1 MTNIPNSF
9 IKLKFEIKYKNILI
23 KNNCDFQIHTLNN
36 GGYKN

>member
-1 MTNIPNSF
+1 MANIWNSF

-36 GGYKN
+36 GGYKK